1 MDFENDLLLAT
12 NFSGSSGGLHRPSIR
27 SKRLG
32 RTPDDSSRPVSR
44 CTEVRVGP
52 STDRFCINSAVL
64 NAMDRTTNL
73 MWERHILEFI
83 LTTDANW
90 SRPIKDFRLV
100 VDKESTNN
108 LVSFCTQGVRKV
120 GPTQIEIRISNFMPT
135 SNLSILILSPTH
147 SPANRGER

>member
-1 MDFENDLLLAT
+1 MTASDLFQDA
-12 NFSGSSGGLHRPSIR
+12 R
-27 SKRLG
+27 KLG
-32 RTPDDSSRPVSR
+32 I
-44 CTEVRVGP
+44 GP

-73 MWERHILEFI
+73 MWERHILEYI

-90 SRPIKDFRLV
+90 SGPIKDFRLV

-108 LVSFCTQGVRKV
+108 LVSFCAQGVRKI
-120 GPTQIEIRISNFMPT
+120 GPTQIEIRVSNFMPT

-147 SPANRGER
+147 SPANR